1 MSEQSDIR
9 DILGET
15 AAGPITNESKLIQVL
30 KHFSAKN
37 IPLATCADKRH
48 TGRKI
53 SPLKRYAC
61 DLSLKFPDW
70 VPRHMRPKKEKKRKR
85 RRYEQIYHRY

>member
-9 DILGET
+9 DILGEM
-15 AAGPITNESKLIQVL
+15 AAGPITSESKLVQVL
-30 KHFSAKN
+30 KHFSAHN
-37 IPLATCADKRH
+37 VPLKTCADNRH

-53 SPLKRYAC
+53 STLKRYAC

-70 VPRHMRPKKEKKRKR
+70 VPMHMRPKKEKKAKKA
-85 RRYEQIYHRY
+85 EAA